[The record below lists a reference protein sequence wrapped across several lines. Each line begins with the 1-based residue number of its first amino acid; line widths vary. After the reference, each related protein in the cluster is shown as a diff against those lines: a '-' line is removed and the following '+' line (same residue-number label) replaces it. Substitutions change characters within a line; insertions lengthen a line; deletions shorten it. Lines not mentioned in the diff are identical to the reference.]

1 MRGVRFTKAEVALL
15 HNVLTDA
22 VLDTGHMD
30 AVRLAASILTKL
42 QGASVQKAPSV
53 QVAPI
58 EEALVRTSRGRVVAL
73 AGGGGYARASVQA
86 TNVGA
91 TVAGAELVGAWLA
104 RQGWWKQG
112 PTTILTVLTRWPEWL
127 AKAMATEPPPS
138 LKEGLGA
145 HAGSGATVAGPRAEG
160 GRPPRGLR

>member
-1 MRGVRFTKAEVALL
+1 MRGVRFSKDEMVFI
-15 HNVLTDA
+15 
-22 VLDTGHMD
+22 
-30 AVRLAASILTKL
+30 LAKIDVTTNAKEEKLRGSVLTKL
-42 QGASVQKAPSV
+42 QGASVQKPASV

-127 AKAMATEPPPS
+127 AKAQAGDAPS
-138 LKEGLGA
+138 LAPTRQGF
-145 HAGSGATVAGPRAEG
+145 R
-160 GRPPRGLR
+160 

>member
-1 MRGVRFTKAEVALL
+1 MRGVRFTKIEVLALRFAADMV
-15 HNVLTDA
+15 HRAPCDMPKG
-22 VLDTGHMD
+22 LDTALAKLD
-30 AVRLAASILTKL
+30 AASAPL
-42 QGASVQKAPSV
+42 QPRADVG
-53 QVAPI
+53 PI

-127 AKAMATEPPPS
+127 AKAQA
-138 LKEGLGA
+138 GA
-145 HAGSGATVAGPRAEG
+145 DPTLVPARSGFR
-160 GRPPRGLR
+160 